1 MSDAT
6 IEELREKISDLQESI
21 DRGTE
26 VFLEIGTSS
35 AFLVNELVSGGFNLP
50 SIFGA
55 AAQSFVNLGRA
66 ATLAFLANPPTDL
79 TAVQLEFMIGA
90 ANAALGV
97 DPRFAPGFDD
107 VATDAPVLPEELEG
121 FLDFIHPQSFPLEGL
136 LEKLAELLL
145 NPSRVPG
152 EPCLA
157 PTPLLRDLLDL
168 ALGKLQGVLGSTI
181 TKVGSTVLDLLLPA
195 AATGDDIGRFVQ
207 AILDDPITAALNL
220 VLGARN
226 QTDCVVE
233 AGLGVGAG
241 VIETQI
247 RRLEDALAGVLA

>member
-1 MSDAT
+1 MEAE
-6 IEELREKISDLQESI
+6 IQELRDKVAELQESI

-26 VFLEIGTSS
+26 IFLEIGTSS
-35 AFLVNELVSGGFNLP
+35 DLLVNELVSGGFNLP

-55 AAQSFVNLGRA
+55 AANSFIRQGRDA
-66 ATLAFLANPPTDL
+66 ILEFLANPSTEL
-79 TAVQLEFMIGA
+79 TAVQLDFMTRA
-90 ANAALGV
+90 ARAALEVLTPGV
-97 DPRFAPGFDD
+97 PSPRGVAAP
-107 VATDAPVLPEELEG
+107 AAAPLAELGG

-136 LEKLAELLL
+136 LETLSQLLL

-157 PTPLLRDLLDL
+157 PTPLLSDLLDL
-168 ALGKLQGVLGSTI
+168 ALGKLQGGI
-181 TKVGSTVLDLLLPA
+181 GAIFGKVGSTVLDLLLPA
-195 AATGDDIGRFVQ
+195 ATTGDDLGRFVQ

-233 AGLGVGAG
+233 AGLGVGAS
-241 VIETQI
+241 VIETQVMHLEA
-247 RRLEDALAGVLA
+247 RLLEVLA